1 MAQVD
6 PQAENACRRG
16 GRAPSLPRLIATWI
30 RIVFGLALVAE
41 GGVLF
46 ADARMH
52 YGGHG
57 AWMGLAALAAGSLL
71 GISGLY
77 GFLAQARG
85 ANAAADAL
93 PATPERA
100 VPMLGAL
107 LVYKYR
113 LVTEE
118 QLAEAL
124 GIQRRAAEPR
134 PRLGSILLEMGLLT
148 MAQLQEALAY
158 QRSLSLGEASAPAL
172 EAALEDEA
180 EPSDTPV
187 AAQ

>member
-1 MAQVD
+1 M
-6 PQAENACRRG
+6 
-16 GRAPSLPRLIATWI
+16 
-30 RIVFGLALVAE
+30 
-41 GGVLF
+41 
-46 ADARMH
+46 
-52 YGGHG
+52 
-57 AWMGLAALAAGSLL
+57 
-71 GISGLY
+71 
-77 GFLAQARG
+77 
-85 ANAAADAL
+85 
-93 PATPERA
+93 
-100 VPMLGAL
+100 
-107 LVYKYR
+107 YKYR